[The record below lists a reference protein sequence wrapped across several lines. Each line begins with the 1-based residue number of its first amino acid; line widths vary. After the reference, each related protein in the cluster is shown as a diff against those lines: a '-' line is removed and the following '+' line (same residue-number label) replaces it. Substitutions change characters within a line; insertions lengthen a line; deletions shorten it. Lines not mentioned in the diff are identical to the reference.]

1 MVRYPRFAA
10 ISMSRRSAPRQRIVE
25 QWKTGDYG
33 TTVWHHRLECG
44 HIEQRKRKPVA
55 AEIACTRCE
64 ARDQVEQASPV
75 TYTDAHAVTTAD
87 AAIVRAQIAGAF
99 RIPLDAVAVQME
111 VDRIAGA
118 LVLLDPRQIQEIIN
132 R

>member
-1 MVRYPRFAA
+1 MVRGTRLTA
-10 ISMSRRSAPRQRIVE
+10 IPMSRRSAPRQRIVE

-44 HIEQRKRKPVA
+44 HVEQRKRKPVA

-64 ARDQVEQASPV
+64 VRDQVEQATPA
-75 TYTDAHAVTTAD
+75 TYTDTHTIAMAD

-99 RIPLDAVAVQME
+99 RIPLDAVAVQVE